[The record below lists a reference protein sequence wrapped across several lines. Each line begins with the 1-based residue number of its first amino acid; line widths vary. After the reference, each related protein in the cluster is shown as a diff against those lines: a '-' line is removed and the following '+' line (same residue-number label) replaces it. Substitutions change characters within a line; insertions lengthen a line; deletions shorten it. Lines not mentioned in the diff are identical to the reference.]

1 MIDPLLSRT
10 ISAAFALLLLLA
22 AWHKVAARDSF
33 TVALGEYRLLP
44 AALLPLAVV
53 LIAGLEAGL
62 GLAWLAGYGSGAV
75 SLLTAALLAAY
86 AAAIAINLWRGRV
99 HISCGCGFGGATA
112 EHQPLSWWLVARNLL
127 LGAVAVVATV
137 PAASRDLGLYDWL
150 TMTLALVTAGVLYSG
165 ASQLLRNGAA
175 LASWRRPRD

>member
-10 ISAAFALLLLLA
+10 ISVAFALLLLLT

-44 AALLPLAVV
+44 AALLPLAAV
-53 LIAGLEAGL
+53 LIAALEAGL
-62 GLAWLAGYGSGAV
+62 GLAWLAGYGPGAV
-75 SLLTAALLAAY
+75 ALLTAALLAMY

-99 HISCGCGFGGATA
+99 HISCGCGFGGAA
-112 EHQPLSWWLVARNLL
+112 AADQPLSWWLVARNLL

-137 PAASRDLGLYDWL
+137 PAASRNLGLYDWL
-150 TMTLALVTAGVLYSG
+150 TMTLAVVTAGVLYSG

>member
-10 ISAAFALLLLLA
+10 IAVSFALLLLLS

-33 TVALGEYRLLP
+33 TVALAEYRLLP
-44 AALLPLAVV
+44 AALLPLAVA
-53 LIAGLEAGL
+53 LIVGLEAGL
-62 GLAWLAGYGSGAV
+62 GVAWLAGYQPGAV
-75 SLLTAALLAAY
+75 ASLTAALLATY

-99 HISCGCGFGGATA
+99 HISCGCGFGGASA

-137 PAASRDLGLYDWL
+137 PATSRDLGPYDWL
-150 TMTLALVTAGVLYSG
+150 TMALALVAAGVLYSG

>member
-10 ISAAFALLLLLA
+10 ISVAFALLLLLA
-22 AWHKVAARDSF
+22 AWHKVTARDSF

-44 AALLPLAVV
+44 AAVLPLAVV
-53 LIAGLEAGL
+53 LIAALEAGL
-62 GLAWLAGYGSGAV
+62 GLAWLAGYGPGAV
-75 SLLTAALLAAY
+75 ALLTAALLTAY

-99 HISCGCGFGGATA
+99 HISCGCGFGGAA
-112 EHQPLSWWLVARNLL
+112 AAHQPLSWWLVARNLL
-127 LGAVAVVATV
+127 LGAVAVVATL

-150 TMTLALVTAGVLYSG
+150 TMTLAVVTAGVLYSG

>member
-10 ISAAFALLLLLA
+10 IAVSFALLLLLS

-33 TVALGEYRLLP
+33 TVALADYRLLP
-44 AALLPLAVV
+44 AALLPLAVA

-62 GLAWLAGYGSGAV
+62 GVAWLAGYQPGTVAS
-75 SLLTAALLAAY
+75 LTAVLLATY

-99 HISCGCGFGGATA
+99 HISCGCGFGGASA

-137 PAASRDLGLYDWL
+137 PATSRDLGPYDWL
-150 TMTLALVTAGVLYSG
+150 TMALALVAAGVLYSG